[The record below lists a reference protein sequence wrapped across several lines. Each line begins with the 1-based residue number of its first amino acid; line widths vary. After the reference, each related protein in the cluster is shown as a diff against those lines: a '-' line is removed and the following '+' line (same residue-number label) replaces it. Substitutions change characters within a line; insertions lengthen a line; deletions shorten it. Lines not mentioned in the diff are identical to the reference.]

1 MHRQHLVWFIS
12 LWIFL
17 WLVLPTGGLAD
28 EKPAPQDW
36 LTKAE
41 RTEFRETARYDET
54 MDYCRRLEKA
64 SPWIRVTSFGKSGE
78 GRDLPLVIA
87 SKDLAF
93 DPVVAAKTGK
103 AVVLI
108 QNGIHAGEIDG
119 KDASLMLL
127 REIAISKPTTA
138 GSLLDHVILLVI
150 PIYNVDGHE
159 RFGPYNRINQN
170 GPAEQGWRVTAAN
183 LNLNRDYMKADAPE
197 TRAWLRLFTAWRP
210 DLFIDTHVTDGAD
223 FQYDVT
229 YLVENNIN
237 VAPSVARWA
246 TEHIVER
253 VLPALDRAGHLSSP
267 YIFLRDDT
275 DPGKG
280 LQGGVGGP
288 RFSTSYAALQNRV
301 AFLIE
306 THMLKDYRTRVMAT
320 YDLLRLLLEEVNR
333 DPESLRRAVRQ
344 ADEETVAAGRP
355 SATDRS
361 AGRLQIPLRFR
372 SGQKA
377 TPVLLKGFQYRR
389 ELSEI
394 SGGIRIIYEKTPMEM
409 TMPRYEDI
417 QVAKAVTQ
425 PLGYL
430 IPPSW
435 GNVIEV
441 LAAHGLRL
449 ERLTE
454 PVTAEFESY
463 RFQDVKWQERP
474 FEGRHPVTF
483 EAKPI
488 RETRTYPAGSVLV
501 RLDQPAA
508 KIAIYLLEPDSG
520 EGFVSW
526 GFFDTIFEQK
536 EYAEDY
542 VLEKLAREMLAPPSA
557 GLAPDP
563 KLKKEFEERIRSDKE
578 FAGDPRQR
586 LAFFYERSPW
596 WDSRINVYPVA
607 RVMVSLAAATQPQ

>member
-1 MHRQHLVWFIS
+1 MHRQQLLRLLS
-12 LWIFL
+12 GWIL
-17 WLVLPTGGLAD
+17 LRLALPIGGVAAA
-28 EKPAPQDW
+28 KPASPEW

-41 RTEFRETARYDET
+41 RTEFRETARYEET
-54 MDYCRRLEKA
+54 IDYCRRLEKA

-78 GRDLPLVIA
+78 GRELPLVIA
-87 SKDLAF
+87 SKEQAFDLAA
-93 DPVVAAKTGK
+93 AAKSGK

-127 REIAISKPTTA
+127 REIVISKKFAT
-138 GSLLDHVILLVI
+138 LLDHVILLVI

-159 RFGPYNRINQN
+159 RFGPWNRINQN
-170 GPAEQGWRVTAAN
+170 GPVEQGWRVTATN

-197 TRAWLRLFTAWRP
+197 TRAWLELFSAWRP

-246 TEHIVER
+246 TEHIVQR
-253 VLPALDRAGHLSSP
+253 VMPALDAAERHHLSAP
-267 YIFLRDDT
+267 FIFLRDDA
-275 DPGKG
+275 DPSKG
-280 LQGGVGGP
+280 LQGGLGGP
-288 RFSTSYAALQNRV
+288 RFSTGYAALQNRV

-306 THMLKDYRTRVMAT
+306 THMLKDYRTRVLAT

-333 DPESLRRAVRQ
+333 DPESLRQAVRQ
-344 ADEETVAAGRP
+344 ADEETVAARR
-355 SATDRS
+355 SEASRAQAT
-361 AGRLQIPLRFR
+361 ATGAQFPLRFR
-372 SGQKA
+372 VGKTS
-377 TPVLLKGFQYRR
+377 TPVLFQGMKYRR
-389 ELSEI
+389 ELSEV
-394 SGGIRIIYEKTPMEM
+394 SGGMRIVYENSPMEM
-409 TMPRYEDI
+409 TIPRSDEI
-417 QVAKAVTQ
+417 QVDKSVEL

-430 IPPSW
+430 IPPAWS
-435 GNVIEV
+435 NVIEV
-441 LAAHGLRL
+441 LAAHGLKL
-449 ERLTE
+449 ERLKE
-454 PVTAEFESY
+454 PVSAEFESY
-463 RFQDVKWQERP
+463 RFRDVKWQEKP

-483 EAKPI
+483 QAEAM
-488 RETRTYPAGSVLV
+488 RENRTYAAGSILV

-508 KIAIYLLEPDSG
+508 KIAIYLLEPESG

-526 GFFDTIFEQK
+526 GFFDSIFEQK

-542 VLEKLAREMLAPPSA
+542 VLEKLAREMVAK
-557 GLAPDP
+557 DP
-563 KLKKEFEERIRSDKE
+563 QLKKEFEDKLQSDRE
-578 FAGDPRQR
+578 FAGDPRRR

-607 RVMVSLAAATQPQ
+607 RVTTELRVGTEPQ